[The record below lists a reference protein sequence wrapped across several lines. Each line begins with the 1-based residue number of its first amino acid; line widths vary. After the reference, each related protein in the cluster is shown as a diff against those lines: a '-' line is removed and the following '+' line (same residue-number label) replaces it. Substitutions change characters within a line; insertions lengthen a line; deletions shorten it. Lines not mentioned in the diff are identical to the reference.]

1 MLARLEKWKPEI
13 LGLMRIAMGITFM
26 EHGTQKLLGY
36 PVPPPARLASALL
49 LFTGVLETL
58 GSILI
63 TFGIFTRVAAF
74 VISGEMAIG
83 YWWMHV
89 PNNFFPIANGG
100 EVMVLYCFAFLY
112 LAAAGGGKWSID
124 RSFMG
129 A

>member
-1 MLARLEKWKPEI
+1 MTARLEQWKPEI

-26 EHGTQKLLGY
+26 EHGTQKLFGF
-36 PVPPPARLASALL
+36 PVPPPGRLGLPLL

-63 TFGIFTRVAAF
+63 TFGIFTRLAAF
-74 VISGEMAIG
+74 VISGELAVG

-89 PNNFFPIANGG
+89 PNSFFPIANGG
-100 EVMVLYCFAFLY
+100 EVMVLYSFAFLY
-112 LAAAGGGKWSID
+112 LAAAGGGRWSVDSRFIH
-124 RSFMG
+124 

>member
-1 MLARLEKWKPEI
+1 MVARLERWKPEL

-26 EHGTQKLLGY
+26 EHGTQKLFGF
-36 PVPPPARLASALL
+36 PVPPPGRLALPLL

-63 TFGIFTRVAAF
+63 TFGIATRVAAF
-74 VISGEMAIG
+74 VLSGEMAVG

-89 PNNFFPIANGG
+89 PNSIFPIANGG

-112 LAAAGGGKWSID
+112 LAAAGGGKWSVD
-124 RSFMG
+124 RGFAG